1 MCVQR
6 RMKTGGEKGQTEIKL
21 VRKNTAAVLIAS
33 GSELKQ
39 RKQIWEETPNNQ
51 QRLFFSS
58 VLLLKLNNLVRNK
71 ATKQELCSYLSWI
84 KSHVTKETDL
94 HYHIILSC

>member
-33 GSELKQ
+33 GRRAE
-39 RKQIWEETPNNQ
+39 
-51 QRLFFSS
+51 
-58 VLLLKLNNLVRNK
+58 
-71 ATKQELCSYLSWI
+71 TKQTNLGGNPKQPATFVLHLCTVFVAEQPGLQ
-84 KSHVTKETDL
+84 
-94 HYHIILSC
+94 